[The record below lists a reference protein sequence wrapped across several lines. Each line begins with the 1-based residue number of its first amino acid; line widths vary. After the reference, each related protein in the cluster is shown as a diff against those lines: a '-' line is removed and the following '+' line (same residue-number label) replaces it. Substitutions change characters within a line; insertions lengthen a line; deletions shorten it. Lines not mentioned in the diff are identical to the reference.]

1 MIFIKMYHCTE
12 CVGQRSLSR
21 MNAITE
27 QAWNPSHY
35 DRAGAF
41 VPKLAAD
48 LIELLAPQP
57 GERVLD
63 LGCGTGDLTAQLAER
78 GARVIGLDAS
88 TEMVNEARRKH
99 PTLDFVVGDGQELR
113 FEQELDGVFSNATLH
128 WMPRAD
134 AVARGVARAL
144 RPGLR

>member
-1 MIFIKMYHCTE
+1 MIFIEMYHCTE
-12 CVGQRSLSR
+12 CVIRPRLSG
-21 MNAITE
+21 MNAVPN
-27 QAWNPSHY
+27 QAWNASHY

-41 VPKLAAD
+41 VPKLGAD

-88 TEMVNEARRKH
+88 VEMVDEARRKH
-99 PTLDFVVGDGQELR
+99 PTLDFVVGDGQELPYD
-113 FEQELDGVFSNATLH
+113 QEL
-128 WMPRAD
+128 
-134 AVARGVARAL
+134 
-144 RPGLR
+144 